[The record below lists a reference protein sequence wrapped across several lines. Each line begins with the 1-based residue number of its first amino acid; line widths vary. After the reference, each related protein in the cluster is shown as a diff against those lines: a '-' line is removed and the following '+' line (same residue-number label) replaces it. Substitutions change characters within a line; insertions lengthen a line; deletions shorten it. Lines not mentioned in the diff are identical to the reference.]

1 MKGIVEQ
8 TPYITI
14 AKGGERHMYV
24 YGSNIIEDT
33 DKIIDLY
40 MIEMDTTECNY
51 GNERNWLICPTCG
64 KRRLSLYYDDYEFKC
79 RKCAGLLYDIQTVS
93 KKYRDDF
100 NSLFNPLK
108 LKHQMLNNRRPYYKG
123 SLTKRAKR
131 QVQKLLRYCDY
142 SDGIHRQ

>member
-14 AKGGERHMYV
+14 AKGGERHMYIH
-24 YGSNIIEDT
+24 GSNLIEDI

-51 GNERNWLICPTCG
+51 GNERTWLICPTCE
-64 KRRLSLYYDDYEFKC
+64 KRRLSLYYDDYEFEC
-79 RKCAGLLYDIQTVS
+79 RECAGLLYDIQTVS
-93 KKYRDDF
+93 KSYRKDF
-100 NSLFNPLK
+100 NRIMNPLK

-123 SLTKRAKR
+123 DLTKKA
-131 QVQKLLRYCDY
+131 QKQIEKLFKY
-142 SDGIHRQ
+142 SKELSNI

>member
-24 YGSNIIEDT
+24 HGSNIVEDI
-33 DKIIDLY
+33 DQIIDLY

-51 GNERNWLICPTCG
+51 GNERTWLICPTCE
-64 KRRLSLYYDDYEFKC
+64 KRRLSLYYNDYEFEC
-79 RKCAGLLYDIQTVS
+79 RECAELLYDIQTVS
-93 KKYRDDF
+93 KSYRKDF
-100 NSLFNPLK
+100 NLLMNPLK

-123 SLTKRAKR
+123 SLTKKAKR
-131 QVQKLLRYCDY
+131 QVQKLLIY
-142 SDGIHRQ
+142 SDDLDGIHRQ